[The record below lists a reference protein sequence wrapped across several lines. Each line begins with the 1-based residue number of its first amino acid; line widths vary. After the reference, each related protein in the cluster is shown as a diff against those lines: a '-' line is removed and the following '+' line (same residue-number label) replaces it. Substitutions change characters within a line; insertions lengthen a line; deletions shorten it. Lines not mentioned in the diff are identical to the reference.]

1 MAYQTGTADNTA
13 DLLDKLKGFA
23 SAQGWSINK
32 SKNNLLYLR
41 QGANY
46 WALEVQED
54 KLYVIACTGFDDKKD
69 CFEQPGASCQ
79 NSRHE
84 TKTCVTHLN
93 AGAFV
98 SYDFFGNAQYLHVCV
113 QYTRGR
119 FRHFGI
125 GTLNKEGDYT
135 GGQYAFGTFI
145 AEGRERRWNHA
156 SHVFGMSSGSL
167 TDGAVVRADKLA
179 KDTRTPWYFVGYNH
193 SEDYASLEP
202 NERGCYMLT
211 NGRADN
217 AQHHPECLLLINSQ
231 SKFGNMLL
239 PVPNAPIA
247 HCKDNLFRRLGTVP
261 DRYECRMRG
270 VIPRQ
275 ILTINDERW
284 MIVPA
289 AQYQPANVDLA
300 PDGEEFSGEYGVAY
314 RIIE

>member
-1 MAYQTGTADNTA
+1 MAYQTGTADNIA
-13 DLLDKLKGFA
+13 DLLNKLKGFA

-32 SKNNLLYLR
+32 SKDNLLYLS

-46 WALEVQED
+46 WALEV
-54 KLYVIACTGFDDKKD
+54 KYNNLYVIACTGFDDKKD
-69 CFEQPGASCQ
+69 CFDQPGAACKQSYLQ
-79 NSRHE
+79 

-93 AGAFV
+93 SGSFV

-113 QYTRGR
+113 QYARGR
-119 FRHFGI
+119 FRHFGV
-125 GTLNKEGDYT
+125 GVLNKEGDYI
-135 GGQYAFGTFI
+135 GGQYAFGTYI
-145 AEGRERRWNHA
+145 RDGYERRQNYL
-156 SHVFGMSSGSL
+156 SHVYGMSAGVREN
-167 TDGAVVRADKLA
+167 GAVVRADRLA
-179 KDTRTPWYFVGYNH
+179 KDSRAPWYLVGYNYNGNYTNLGN
-193 SEDYASLEP
+193 D
-202 NERGCYMLT
+202 ERGCYILT
-211 NGRADN
+211 NGRAN
-217 AQHHPECLLLINSQ
+217 NTQHHPECLLLINSQ

-289 AQYQPANVDLA
+289 VQYQPAGVDLA
-300 PDGEEFSGEYGVAY
+300 PEGEENSGEYGVAY

>member
-13 DLLDKLKGFA
+13 DLLNKLKGFA

-32 SKNNLLYLR
+32 SQDNLLYLR

-46 WALEVQED
+46 WALEVQD
-54 KLYVIACTGFDDKKD
+54 DNLYVIACTGFNDKKD

-79 NSRHE
+79 NSLHE

-135 GGQYAFGTFI
+135 GGQYAFGTYI
-145 AEGRERRWNHA
+145 AEGYERRRNNA
-156 SHVFGMSSGSL
+156 SHVYGMSSGSRSS
-167 TDGAVVRADKLA
+167 GAVVRADKLA
-179 KDTRTPWYFVGYNH
+179 KDTRTPWYFVGYNYN
-193 SEDYASLEP
+193 EDYTNLDN